1 MKAEISA
8 QGRQGCVCPFSA
20 DNDAEKGKCVLPAH
34 RYRDTSLNS
43 LTFGGKKKLEF
54 DPVEGFALESD

>member
-1 MKAEISA
+1 MHK
-8 QGRQGCVCPFSA
+8 VVKVFPFSA
-20 DNDAEKGKCVLPAH
+20 DNDAEKVRVAGARAL